1 MQMKGWPNQNKE
13 NREAAFAGKFYPG
26 TKQALLFKLEE
37 LFEQAKKPIAGQ
49 GGLRAII
56 APHAGYIFSGE
67 VAASAY
73 NQIPANASY
82 KRIFVL
88 ASSHRFHF
96 GGASV
101 YNRGNYVTP
110 LGEIKVDQKLA
121 YELIDSSPVFF
132 AHTEAHLSEHSLEVQ
147 LPFLQHRL
155 GDNMLLVPI
164 ILGTGNAADCKKIA
178 DVLRPWFTPENLFVI
193 STDFSHYPEYA
204 DANKVDYLTARA
216 ICRNQ
221 PEQLLEVLEENK
233 EMKIKNLA
241 TSLCGWT
248 SVLTLLYLTEKE
260 KFQYK
265 KTDYRNSG
273 DARTYGEK
281 DQVVGYW
288 AISVFNEPESFQI
301 SEEEKQ
307 ELLAK
312 ARSSIK
318 KFLETGKKGEPEPP
332 VSDGILN
339 DTAGVFVSIYVKNE
353 LRGCIGSFAAED
365 TLNDQIQSLAVSAAC
380 DRRFENIQ
388 VEDLEH
394 MELEISVLSPLKKI
408 ESPEEIELGK
418 HGIYIKK
425 GCNTGTFLPQVA
437 TKTGWN
443 LEEFLGHC
451 SRDKAGL
458 GWDGW
463 KSADLYTYEAYIFR
477 GK

>member
-1 MQMKGWPNQNKE
+1 MKNRPDQNTK
-13 NREAAFAGKFYPG
+13 NREAAFAGKFYAG
-26 TKQALLFKLEE
+26 TKQALSLQLKE
-37 LFEQAKKPIAGQ
+37 LFGGAQKPFVDGSS
-49 GGLRAII
+49 LRAII
-56 APHAGYIFSGE
+56 APHAGYVFSGG

-110 LGEIKVDQKLA
+110 IGEIKVDQILA
-121 YELIDSSPVFF
+121 NQLIESSPAFF
-132 AHTEAHLSEHSLEVQ
+132 ANTDAHLYEHSLEVQ
-147 LPFLQHRL
+147 LPFLQHKL
-155 GDNMLLVPI
+155 GNNILLVPI
-164 ILGTGNAADCKKIA
+164 ILGTGDATDCKKIA
-178 DVLRPWFTPENLFVI
+178 DVLRPWFTPEILFVI
-193 STDFSHYPEYA
+193 STDFSHYPEYN
-204 DANKVDYLTARA
+204 DANKVDNLTARA

-221 PEQLLEVLEENK
+221 PQHLLEVLEENK
-233 EMKIKNLA
+233 KMKIKNLA

-260 KFQYK
+260 KVQF
-265 KTDYRNSG
+265 KTTEYRNSG
-273 DARTYGEK
+273 DSKPYGEK

-307 ELLAK
+307 ELLNK
-312 ARSSIK
+312 ARSSISR
-318 KFLETGKKGEPEPP
+318 FLETGKKGKPEPP
-332 VSDGILN
+332 ISGGILN
-339 DTAGVFVSIYVKNE
+339 ETAGVFVSIYVKNE

-365 TLNDQIQSLAVSAAC
+365 TLNDQIQSLSVSAAC
-380 DRRFENIQ
+380 DRRFENLQ
-388 VEDLEH
+388 PEDLNY

-408 ESPEEIELGK
+408 ESPEEIKLGK

-425 GCNTGTFLPQVA
+425 GYNTGTFLPQVA

-443 LEEFLGHC
+443 LTEFLGHC

-463 KSADLYTYEAYIFR
+463 KSAKLFTYEAYIFR